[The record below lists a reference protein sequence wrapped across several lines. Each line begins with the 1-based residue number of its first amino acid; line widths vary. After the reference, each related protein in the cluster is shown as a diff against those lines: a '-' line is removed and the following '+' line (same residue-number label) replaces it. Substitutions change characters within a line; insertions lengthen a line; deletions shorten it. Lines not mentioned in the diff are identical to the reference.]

1 MPDDVR
7 NAATPVVEIT
17 SGKIRGAV
25 AGGIHAFKG
34 IPYGAPTGGVN
45 RFLSPQPVTAWGG
58 VRDALAY
65 HGKAPQ
71 SPAQVKRR
79 AEMDSIL
86 GPLDTSPETEDCLT
100 LNIWTP
106 GLDTAKRPVMVWL
119 HGGAFAY
126 GSGNRAVTDGANLAR
141 RGDVVVVSV
150 NHRLN
155 ICGYLHLEDI
165 GGERFAGSGNA
176 GSLDMV
182 AALEWVRDNIAAFG
196 GDAGNVTIFGE
207 SGGGG
212 KVSALLVMPAAK
224 GLFHRA
230 VIQSGAAVR
239 FTTRE
244 RANALAAA
252 VVKQLGGI
260 EKLAEVTLSA
270 LLGAIIPASKAAGPR
285 PFPLLDRYDFGPV
298 VAGKVVAQH
307 PCEPTTSPL
316 GDSIPLMIGGTAR
329 EASLFLDDDA
339 VWHRTL
345 TEDQLRERVAAIA
358 GPETDAALRLYRDLL
373 PGTKPGDRLIAALT
387 GSNFTVRTWL
397 YADRRAARG
406 GAPVYH
412 YSLNWPSPFAGG
424 RMGAHHAMD
433 LPFVFDTTDVPLST
447 RAESGQVRA

>member
-1 MPDDVR
+1 
-7 NAATPVVEIT
+7 
-17 SGKIRGAV
+17 
-25 AGGIHAFKG
+25 
-34 IPYGAPTGGVN
+34 
-45 RFLSPQPVTAWGG
+45 
-58 VRDALAY
+58 
-65 HGKAPQ
+65 
-71 SPAQVKRR
+71 
-79 AEMDSIL
+79 
-86 GPLDTSPETEDCLT
+86 
-100 LNIWTP
+100 
-106 GLDTAKRPVMVWL
+106 MVWL

-182 AALEWVRDNIAAFG
+182 RALEWVRDNIAAFG
-196 GDAGNVTIFGE
+196 GDPDCVTIFGE

-244 RANALAAA
+244 RATALADA
-252 VVKQLGGI
+252 VAKQLGGI
-260 EKLAEVTLSA
+260 DKLQDAPLSA
-270 LLGAIIPASKAAGPR
+270 LLGAIIPASKAAGQR
-285 PFPLLDRYDFGPV
+285 PYLLLDRYDFGPV
-298 VAGKVVAQH
+298 VDGKVVAQH
-307 PCEPTTSPL
+307 PADPTTSPL
-316 GDSIPLMIGGTAR
+316 GDDVPLMIGGTAR

-345 TEDQLRERVAAIA
+345 TEDQLRERVAAVA
-358 GPETDAALRLYRDLL
+358 GAETDAALAIYKARM
-373 PGTKPGDRLIAALT
+373 PGASPGDRLIDALT
-387 GSNFTVRTWL
+387 GSNFSVRTWL
-397 YADRRAARG
+397 YAERRAARS

-412 YSLNWPSPFAGG
+412 YSLDWASPFAGG

-433 LPFVFDTTDVPLST
+433 LPFVFDTADVPLTTRGADGAPELAAAMAATWAAFARNGKPDNPAIPGWPAYTADT
-447 RAESGQVRA
+447 RATMVFDTRCRVVNDPLREARELWATVATRA